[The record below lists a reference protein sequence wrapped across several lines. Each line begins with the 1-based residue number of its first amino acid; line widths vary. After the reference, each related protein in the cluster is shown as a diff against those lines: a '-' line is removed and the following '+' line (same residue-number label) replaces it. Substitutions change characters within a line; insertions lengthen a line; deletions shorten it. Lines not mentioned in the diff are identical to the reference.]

1 MTRKLRKTGKVR
13 KTDEWD
19 DKASLLSQWMQQV
32 KEAKD
37 TVYGMP
43 NGEIPEIFRSP
54 DGESEEDSD
63 VEFLEERTPAK
74 RIKAIDLC

>member
-1 MTRKLRKTGKVR
+1 M
-13 KTDEWD
+13 E
-19 DKASLLSQWMQQV
+19 QV

-37 TVYGMP
+37 IVYGMP